1 MGIVRRLLTRQ
12 VHFYWIYGQRFG
24 RLSSNMLKGTI
35 LIVLS
40 MAIGIQSLS
49 CPERDQRRIRDC
61 VREATVSK
69 FGQRYWNN
77 DDYDR
82 CEHLE
87 MGIKCA
93 QDINPECAK
102 DAYFVFAKAFG
113 HAMFRPDG
121 PAEISANEPC
131 IHQRFDEYFNQNGMC
146 SYQDGQEIYKCT
158 DEKWREVNGQPTD
171 HWSCK
176 GAKVT
181 EYCIKEGHKSCMG
194 FFKEQLPIFVQGEF
208 HGREDVPEC
217 MNPYLTS
224 NEVDDEDQ
232 DDQAEKFPTFNK
244 LVNELV
250 LIKRLLNEL

>member
-1 MGIVRRLLTRQ
+1 
-12 VHFYWIYGQRFG
+12 
-24 RLSSNMLKGTI
+24 MLKGTI

-40 MAIGIQSLS
+40 MAIGIQSLN
-49 CPERDQRRIRDC
+49 CPERDQQRIRDC
-61 VREATVSK
+61 IRKATIYK
-69 FGQRYWNN
+69 FGPRYWSN

-102 DAYFVFAKAFG
+102 GAYFVFRGAFVPNA
-113 HAMFRPDG
+113 HAMFRPDS
-121 PAEISANEPC
+121 PLAISANESC

-146 SYQDGQEIYKCT
+146 SYQDVQEIYKCT
-158 DEKWREVNGQPTD
+158 NDKWREVNGQSTD

-176 GAKVT
+176 EAKVT
-181 EYCIKEGHKSCMG
+181 EYCIKEGHKTCMG
-194 FFKEQLPIFVQGEF
+194 FFKEQLPIYVQDEF
-208 HGREDVPEC
+208 HGEDVPEC
-217 MNPYLTS
+217 MSPYLTS
-224 NEVDDEDQ
+224 NEVSDEDQ
-232 DDQAEKFPTFNK
+232 DDQHNQDEKFPTFSK